1 MGSEILQRQRVVRQG
16 TERGIRVAEGE
27 VEGSEN
33 LPLSRTAFILIIIMS
48 NRASARIRPQ
58 ERRYLVKEAENTG

>member
-1 MGSEILQRQRVVRQG
+1 MGSEILQRQRVVSQR

-33 LPLSRTAFILIIIMS
+33 VPLLRTAFIIIIIIMS
-48 NRASARIRPQ
+48 HRAS
-58 ERRYLVKEAENTG
+58 